1 MGPYYS
7 KDTFQEDGDKP
18 GTASK
23 SPPRSAS
30 PRATKRGRK
39 TTPVLD
45 ARDVLNA
52 AGGGASPARGAPSPA
67 ASPAP
72 PPPPPPPEE
81 PRAAALRK
89 LAELGAELDEIRPG
103 SFEPRVVEELVTRL
117 LCRIDAVDT
126 GGDAELR
133 GIRRDLVRRAEARS
147 AAP

>member
-7 KDTFQEDGDKP
+7 KQTSNDDVYRS
-18 GTASK
+18 SK
-23 SPPRSAS
+23 SPSRSAS

-52 AGGGASPARGAPSPA
+52 AGGGAPSPA
-67 ASPAP
+67 ASPAASP
-72 PPPPPPPEE
+72 APPPPEE

-126 GGDAELR
+126 CSDAELR

>member
-7 KDTFQEDGDKP
+7 KETSNDDVYRS
-18 GTASK
+18 SK
-23 SPPRSAS
+23 SPSRSAS

-45 ARDVLNA
+45 ARDVLDA

-67 ASPAP
+67 ASPA
-72 PPPPPPPEE
+72 PPPPEE

-126 GGDAELR
+126 AGDAELR

>member
-52 AGGGASPARGAPSPA
+52 AGGGAPSPA
-67 ASPAP
+67 ASPA
-72 PPPPPPPEE
+72 PPPPEE

-126 GGDAELR
+126 CSDAELR